1 MSDRPHRYRLSRRSV
16 LAGLGAAG
24 IASAGAGL
32 GTSAY
37 LNDTESFDGNTITAG
52 TLDLLVGYYSYW
64 DQGLAGSGSVNGTQD
79 GSGTVSAEL
88 SDVKPGDSGLLAF
101 CPRVE
106 TNPAYLWLCGEVT
119 ANSENGY
126 TEPEPETSENG
137 DLNDPGDPD
146 GAGELA
152 ESIAVTVNYC
162 DVADDIGDAFDP
174 SDVSVLDE
182 VWSGTF
188 ADLMAAVSNGVPLDG
203 DGEAADGGGFDV
215 PGDQACFAG
224 TGDDAPENPCLC
236 LDWEVP
242 TSVENEIQG
251 DSLEFDLEFHAEQCR
266 HNDGTTNPC
275 ADGGEDVECES
286 CDLPT
291 DVTDASEIQ
300 VSSVDA
306 SAFPDVSMF
315 LRVDTTAG
323 NDGNLTA
330 DDFEV
335 CENGLAQDES
345 VSFSSGS
352 AADIVFVFDDTGSMG
367 EEIDGA
373 QAAITNFVDNIT
385 SSGIDARFALVS
397 YKDTVQL
404 DQDFTSTQSE
414 IESAVN
420 GLFASGGD
428 DGREDNFDALGVAT
442 RDISA
447 DSPSG
452 AMLSPYRAGAQRVII
467 DITDAPA
474 QVDDSS
480 AYENDESRTDYVMS
494 EVEALLDGFTY
505 VAVSQDLSESGFFS
519 DPRYADGDKEVLA
532 NNVGGTWFELPESNS
547 DEFSDLLTNE
557 VSGLLTTTY
566 TVSYTSC
573 DDDGDPADRDI
584 LLEVDDPG
592 EGALYEGASYTVPS

>member
-1 MSDRPHRYRLSRRSV
+1 MSDRNNRYRLSRRSV
-16 LAGLGAAG
+16 LAGLGGAG
-24 IASAGAGL
+24 MASAGAGL

-37 LNDTESFDGNTITAG
+37 LNDTESFEDNTITAG

-64 DQGLAGSGSVNGTQD
+64 DQGMAGSGSVQGTQD

-88 SDVKPGDSGLLAF
+88 TDVKPGDSGLLAF
-101 CPRVE
+101 CPVIE

-119 ANSENGY
+119 SSSENGY
-126 TEPEPETSENG
+126 AEPEPETSDAG
-137 DLNDPGDPD
+137 DSNDPGDPD

-152 ESIAVTVNYC
+152 ESISVTVNYC
-162 DVADDIGDAFDP
+162 DVADDVGDSFDP
-174 SDVSVLDE
+174 SDVSVLAE
-182 VWSGTF
+182 VWSGSL
-188 ADLMAAVSNGVPLDG
+188 AELMSSIQNGVPLDG
-203 DGEAADGGGFDV
+203 DGEPASGGGFDV
-215 PGDQACFAG
+215 PGEQACFAG
-224 TGDDAPENPCLC
+224 TGAAEADNPCLC

-242 TSVENEIQG
+242 TEVGNEIQG

-266 HNDGTTNPC
+266 NNDGTHNPC
-275 ADGGEDVECES
+275 AGEGEVECEP
-286 CDLPT
+286 CELPT

-315 LRVDTTAG
+315 LRVDTPAGTAG
-323 NDGNLTA
+323 DLTA

-345 VSFSSGS
+345 VNFTSGS

-373 QAAITNFVDNIT
+373 QAAITNFVDNVT
-385 SSGIDARFALVS
+385 SSGIDARFALIS

-414 IESAVN
+414 IEGAVN
-420 GLFASGGD
+420 GLSAAGGG

-442 RDISA
+442 RDIGA
-447 DSPSG
+447 DDPSG
-452 AMLSPYRAGAQRVII
+452 AMLSSYRSGAQRVII

-474 QVDDSS
+474 QIDDSE
-480 AYENDESRTDYVMS
+480 AYDNDESRTDYVMS
-494 EVEALLDGFTY
+494 DVEALLDGFTY
-505 VAVSQDLSESGFFS
+505 VAVSDDLSESSFFS
-519 DPRYADGDKEVLA
+519 DSRYEDGDKEILA
-532 NNVGGTWFELPESNS
+532 DNVDGTWFELPETDS
-547 DEFSDLLTNE
+547 DEFSDLLTDE

-573 DDDGDPADRDI
+573 DDDGEPGDRDI
-584 LLEVDDPG
+584 LLEIDDPD
-592 EGALYEGASYTVPS
+592 EGTLYEGGSYTVPS